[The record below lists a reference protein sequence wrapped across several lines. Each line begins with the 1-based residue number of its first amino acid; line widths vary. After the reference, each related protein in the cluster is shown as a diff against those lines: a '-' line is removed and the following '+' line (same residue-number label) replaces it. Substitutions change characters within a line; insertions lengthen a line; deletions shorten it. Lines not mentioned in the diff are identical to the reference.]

1 VKKILFFFVCINFLN
16 NVTSQYETQNYDIIK
31 TIDKA
36 EIRYYPSVM
45 RIKSTRENGFV
56 NLFGYISGKNEKNK
70 KIAMTSPVYLKK
82 EENIEV
88 MEFILPR
95 SYNNKNTPMSLSSK
109 VSVYE
114 SNPDYY
120 MALKFGGYAFQSI
133 VNKTSSEL
141 KRIAN
146 ENNIQIV
153 GEPILLVYNSPY
165 KIFNRRNEIL
175 FKISKQKKI
184 LELIK

>member
-1 VKKILFFFVCINFLN
+1 M
-16 NVTSQYETQNYDIIK
+16 TSQYETQNYNIIK
-31 TIDKA
+31 IVDKA

-45 RIKSTRENGFV
+45 TIKSSRKNGFA
-56 NLFGYISGKNEKNK
+56 NLFGYISGKNGKNK
-70 KIAMTSPVYLKK
+70 KIAMTTPVYLKK
-82 EENIEV
+82 EDNIEV

-95 SYNNKNTPMSLSSK
+95 SYNNKNTPMSLSSE
-109 VSVYE
+109 VLVYE

-120 MALKFGGYAFQSI
+120 LALKFGGYAFQSI
-133 VNKTSSEL
+133 VNKTSREL
-141 KRIAN
+141 KIIAN

-175 FKISKQKKI
+175 YKIS
-184 LELIK
+184 E

>member
-1 VKKILFFFVCINFLN
+1 MKKIFLFFVSIHFFNKM
-16 NVTSQYETQNYDIIK
+16 TSQYETQNYDIIK
-31 TIDKA
+31 IIDKA
-36 EIRYYPSVM
+36 EIRYYPAVM
-45 RIKSTRENGFV
+45 RIKSSRENGFA

-70 KIAMTSPVYLKK
+70 KIAMTTPVYLKK

-120 MALKFGGYAFQSI
+120 LALKFGGYAFQSI
-133 VNKTSSEL
+133 VNKISREL
-141 KRIAN
+141 KIIAN
-146 ENNIQIV
+146 
-153 GEPILLVYNSPY
+153 
-165 KIFNRRNEIL
+165 
-175 FKISKQKKI
+175 
-184 LELIK
+184 

>member
-1 VKKILFFFVCINFLN
+1 MS
-16 NVTSQYETQNYDIIK
+16 SQYETQKYEIIK
-31 TIDKA
+31 IIDKA
-36 EIRYYPSVM
+36 EIRYYPAVM
-45 RIKSTRENGFV
+45 RIKSSRENGFA

-70 KIAMTSPVYLKK
+70 KIAMTTPVYLKK
-82 EENIEV
+82 EDNIEV
-88 MEFILPR
+88 MEFILPS

-120 MALKFGGYAFQSI
+120 LALKFGGYAFQSF
-133 VNKTSSEL
+133 VNKTSREL

-146 ENNIQIV
+146 ENNIQVV
-153 GEPILLVYNSPY
+153 GEPIVLVYNSPY

-175 FKISKQKKI
+175 FKILNQNQN
-184 LELIK
+184 

>member
-1 VKKILFFFVCINFLN
+1 M
-16 NVTSQYETQNYDIIK
+16 TSQYETQNYDIIK

-36 EIRYYPSVM
+36 EIRYYSSVM
-45 RIKSTRENGFV
+45 RIKSTRENGFA

-70 KIAMTSPVYLKK
+70 KIAMTTPVYLK
-82 EENIEV
+82 ENIEV

-120 MALKFGGYAFQSI
+120 LALKFGGYAFQSI

>member
-1 VKKILFFFVCINFLN
+1 M
-16 NVTSQYETQNYDIIK
+16 TSQYETQNYDIIK

-36 EIRYYPSVM
+36 EIRYYPTVM
-45 RIKSTRENGFV
+45 RIKSTRENGFA

-70 KIAMTSPVYLKK
+70 KIAMTTPVYLKK

-120 MALKFGGYAFQSI
+120 LALKFGGYAFQSI

>member
-1 VKKILFFFVCINFLN
+1 MELVKKIFLFFVSIHFFSKM
-16 NVTSQYETQNYDIIK
+16 TSQYETQNYNIIK
-31 TIDKA
+31 IVDKA

-45 RIKSTRENGFV
+45 TIKSNRKNGFV
-56 NLFGYISGKNEKNK
+56 NLFGYISGKNGKNK
-70 KIAMTSPVYLKK
+70 KIDMTTPVYLKK
-82 EENIEV
+82 EDNIEV

-95 SYNNKNTPMSLSSK
+95 SYNNKNTPMSLSSE
-109 VSVYE
+109 VLVYE

-120 MALKFGGYAFQSI
+120 LALKFGGYAFQSI
-133 VNKTSSEL
+133 VNKTSREL
-141 KRIAN
+141 KIIAN

-175 FKISKQKKI
+175 YKIS
-184 LELIK
+184 E